1 MSFFSFFPMMNFGE
15 GLLDRTRCGV
25 YFWKCYFSREFVIFS
40 QERREE
46 GGVNVN
52 FTIRVVK
59 ICKNDLA
66 EPGSRRGETIV
77 EMI

>member
-1 MSFFSFFPMMNFGE
+1 MIP
-15 GLLDRTRCGV
+15 
-25 YFWKCYFSREFVIFS
+25 
-40 QERREE
+40 

-66 EPGSRRGETIV
+66 KPGSRRGETIV

>member
-1 MSFFSFFPMMNFGE
+1 MSFFFFFPMMNFGE

-46 GGVNVN
+46 GD
-52 FTIRVVK
+52 TRWRK
-59 ICKNDLA
+59 CKFYNSCCENL
-66 EPGSRRGETIV
+66 
-77 EMI
+77 

>member
-1 MSFFSFFPMMNFGE
+1 M
-15 GLLDRTRCGV
+15 
-25 YFWKCYFSREFVIFS
+25 IFS

-66 EPGSRRGETIV
+66 EPGFRRGETIV